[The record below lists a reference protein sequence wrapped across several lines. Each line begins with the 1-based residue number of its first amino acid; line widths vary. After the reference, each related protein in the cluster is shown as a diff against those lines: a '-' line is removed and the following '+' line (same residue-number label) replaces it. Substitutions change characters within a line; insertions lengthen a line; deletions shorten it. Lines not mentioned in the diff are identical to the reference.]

1 MKKTSTPAQRHKKL
15 RKLKPEL
22 KWQTGDFTRY
32 PTFHFILP
40 YPFLLLCRLTAT
52 TPEQILYDFMENL
65 SCSAW
70 KREGRDEAK
79 QHLINYFI
87 THGYGSEFYTEEEL
101 KQIFKEMDAVGLLF
115 PQHAGTK
122 LLDKYSAWR
131 NKHQNHWFRNWY
143 HKPRR
148 RL

>member
-1 MKKTSTPAQRHKKL
+1 MKRSSIPAQRHEKL

-22 KWQTGDFTRY
+22 KWQTGEYTRY

-40 YPFLLLCRLTAT
+40 YPFLLLCRLTNT

-65 SCSAW
+65 SCSASN
-70 KREGRDEAK
+70 REGRDEAK
-79 QHLINYFI
+79 QQLISYFI
-87 THGYGSEFYTEEEL
+87 THRYGNEFYTDEEL
-101 KQIFKEMDAVGLLF
+101 QQIFKEMDAVGLLF
-115 PQHAGTK
+115 PKRSGTK

-131 NKHQNHWFRNWY
+131 KKHQNQWFRNWY